1 MTTTEPPVLYEQ
13 EGAIVT
19 ITLNRPEVMNNFGG
33 GLLQGLGEA
42 FTRFRDDP
50 DAAVAILTGRG
61 RAFSA
66 GGDLKQ
72 MARQSADGPL
82 PARQPEAARRSIFEN
97 TKATRITNIYKPII
111 GAINGYCFAG
121 GLEIALCC
129 HFRIGAA
136 SSEYGV
142 LNRRF
147 SVPLIDGGTVRLPAV
162 VGLANALYLIQ
173 TGRRIDA
180 AEAHRI
186 GLIQELVPDEQLLA
200 RARELAA
207 IIAAVPQAGLRG
219 DTEAVMRA
227 WGRPVDDAM
236 ALEAMIGNTVL
247 QSDDFR
253 QGPTRF
259 ARKDFDPVTGRARDG
274 EVAT

>member
-13 EGAIVT
+13 EGVVVT

-33 GLLQGLGEA
+33 GLLQGLGDA
-42 FTRFRDDP
+42 FARFRDDP
-50 DAAVAILTGRG
+50 HAAVAILTGKG

-72 MARQSADGPL
+72 MARQ
-82 PARQPEAARRSIFEN
+82 AAAPPPPPRTPDQVRHTIFQSS
-97 TKATRITNIYKPII
+97 KATRITNIYKPII
-111 GAINGYCFAG
+111 GAINGFCFAG

-129 HFRIGAA
+129 HFRLGAA

-180 AEAHRI
+180 VEAHRL
-186 GLIQELVPDEQLLA
+186 GLIQEVLPDSQLMD
-200 RARELAA
+200 RARELAG
-207 IIAAVPQAGLRG
+207 IIAVVPQAGLRG

-236 ALEAMIGNTVL
+236 ALEAMIGSTVL

-253 QGPTRF
+253 QGPARF
-259 ARKDFDPVTGRARDG
+259 AHKDFDPVTGRARA
-274 EVAT
+274 E